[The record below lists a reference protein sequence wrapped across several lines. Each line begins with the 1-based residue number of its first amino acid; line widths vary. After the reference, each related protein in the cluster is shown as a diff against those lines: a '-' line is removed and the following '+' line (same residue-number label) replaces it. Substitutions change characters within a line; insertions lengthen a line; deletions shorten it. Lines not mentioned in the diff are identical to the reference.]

1 MKNLIKI
8 VPLVAALSLVSC
20 KKDQS
25 ADQLVVKEETT
36 ATAPDSVSSEAQAPT
51 QDATLVTA
59 DDRASE
65 AQSKPLT
72 TVALSESSFEFG
84 KIKKGDH
91 KEHTYEITNTGKNPL
106 IISQVKPGCGCTVP
120 DYTKDPIMPG
130 KKGKITLKFYSSNF
144 DGLVNKQAEIYA
156 NVEKAPMVI
165 TFTADIQP

>member
-25 ADQLVVKEETT
+25 ADQLIVKEETT
-36 ATAPDSVSSEAQAPT
+36 VTAPDSVSSEAQAPT

-130 KKGKITLKFYSSNF
+130 KKGKITLKFDSSNF